1 MREDDQLALAAP
13 GIKIVSEPASLSSA
27 TYGAERHESA
37 VNEEHGDED

>member
-1 MREDDQLALAAP
+1 MREDDQLALA
-13 GIKIVSEPASLSSA
+13 EPASLSSA